1 MDHDA
6 EEFLRHRPI
15 GVLATSSEGQ
25 PQACTI
31 FFVVAD
37 DGSVCFKS
45 RSGSDHMRALRE
57 DDRAA
62 LAVYDHDST
71 YSMKSG
77 VQVKGTVERISD
89 ENVMERVVRQYSS
102 CFEGAQE
109 KFDPV
114 ERLVRLDAE
123 STMFRLVP
131 TSYKFIDGPSARLD
145 ADYRP

>member
-1 MDHDA
+1 
-6 EEFLRHRPI
+6 
-15 GVLATSSEGQ
+15 
-25 PQACTI
+25 
-31 FFVVAD
+31 
-37 DGSVCFKS
+37 
-45 RSGSDHMRALRE
+45 MRALRE